1 MKRAICIGLNYEGS
15 DYELGGCV
23 NDALAN
29 KKRLEE
35 KGIKV
40 DLYTETIGAN
50 EFLDALYAMKAVQK
64 SGDTLFITY
73 SGHGTQFDG
82 PEHDGNE
89 GLCFWTGDEIEVLA
103 DFDLQKELSLF
114 KGTVVLILDSC
125 FSGGMARALK
135 VDRKKKAKCIQWNP
149 LTMTKIEPR
158 KHKGVVGAKAVTNK
172 RYNLFAC
179 SENEVSWDTGV
190 SGLFTASFMKAY
202 DVGPRTIGK
211 IMGKAW
217 NDCSP
222 DQHPTFHIVNG
233 GATKRL
239 F

>member
-29 KKRLEE
+29 QKRLKD
-35 KGIKV
+35 KGV
-40 DLYTETIGAN
+40 VAELHTTAIGVN

-64 SGDTLFITY
+64 SGDTLFVTY

-89 GLCFWTGDEIEVLA
+89 GLCFWNGSNIEVLP
-103 DFDLQKELSLF
+103 DFDLQRELSSF

-125 FSGGMARALK
+125 FSGGMAKALK
-135 VDRKKKAKCIQWNP
+135 IQHGKKAKFIHWDPN
-149 LTMTKIEPR
+149 TMTVVKS
-158 KHKGVVGAKAVTNK
+158 KQHKSLVSKATAK

-179 SENEVSWDTGV
+179 EENEVSWDSGTN
-190 SGLFTASFMKAY
+190 GLFTAAFMQEY
-202 DVGPRTIGK
+202 DKGSRTIGK
-211 IMGKAW
+211 LMSSAYRI
-217 NDCSP
+217 CSP
-222 DQHPTFHIVNG
+222 DQHPTFVLVNG
-233 GATKRL
+233 SKTKRL